1 MLFSEATMTPAGE
14 TDARDLDTVFRRTAA
29 RFPDKVAVTTS
40 DGEMTFAEIER
51 ATARLAGL
59 LSDSGLGAGDVVHF
73 SAPNVPAFLPVVL
86 ALSSLKIT
94 IGLVSARYHDTE
106 FRALTERMPPAAF
119 LTTSQLAR
127 VLNRTIDV
135 REIRTLSYSTDQPA
149 LSLIFPGRR
158 QSGREKVAAD
168 YPLYGGHRVTT
179 PAALLKFTSG
189 STGAPKGV
197 ALTEANLLADAEN
210 VVAALGITA
219 GDRILVPV
227 PVSHS
232 YGFDLGLLPVIVAG
246 AHAVLRRSF
255 IPREVLQDLS
265 HPATAVFLGVPSMY
279 RVLVETDPA
288 NVPDLSH
295 VRYMLSSTAPLLP
308 SLVAKCQERLRVPV
322 CPHYGSSETGAI
334 SIHRPGDVARHPG
347 SVGVAVINVSV
358 RVIGEDGQTMETG
371 CEGEIVVRS
380 AAVAA
385 GYATAE
391 LTSASESFI
400 HVDKNQNE
408 YRTGD
413 LGIIDEEGFIFW
425 RGRLDQVIN
434 VGGLKVYPSEVVQVL
449 ERCPGVS
456 GARVVAVKE
465 PTGEEVVHAVVT
477 LSQSMREKDILAY
490 CRQHLADYKVP
501 RCIEIAESIAER
513 EATKMSDLSGEIR
526 VPTTEQVAEQLVAM
540 LRETVLD
547 GSDRDIETNVLVG
560 EARVGLD
567 FDRP

>member
-1 MLFSEATMTPAGE
+1 MTQASETQAG
-14 TDARDLDTVFRRTAA
+14 DLWTVFRSTAA
-29 RFPDKVAVTTS
+29 RFPDKVALTTS
-40 DGEMTFAEIER
+40 DGEMTFAEIGG
-51 ATARLAGL
+51 AAARLAGL

-86 ALSSLKIT
+86 ALNSLKIT
-94 IGLVSARYHDTE
+94 VGLVSSRYRDAE
-106 FRALTERMPPAAF
+106 FRALTERMPPSAF
-119 LTTSQLAR
+119 LTTSQLAG

-135 REIRTLSYSTDQPA
+135 RETRTVSYSTDQPA
-149 LSLIFPGRR
+149 LSLIFPERR
-158 QSGREKVAAD
+158 QSERAKVAAD

-197 ALTEANLLADAEN
+197 ALTEANLLAEAEN
-210 VVAALGITA
+210 VVATLGITES
-219 GDRILVPV
+219 DRILVPV

-255 IPREVLQDLS
+255 IPREVFQDLS

-295 VRYMLSSTAPLLP
+295 IRYLLSCTAPLLP
-308 SLVAKCQERLRVPV
+308 SLVAECQERLRVPV
-322 CPHYGSSETGAI
+322 CQHYGSSETGAI
-334 SIHRPGDVARHPG
+334 ANHRPRDVARHPG
-347 SVGVAVINVSV
+347 SVGVAMKNVSV
-358 RVIGEDGQTMETG
+358 RVIGEDGSTLG
-371 CEGEIVVRS
+371 PGREGEIVVRG

-391 LTSASESFI
+391 LTSASQSFI
-400 HVDKNQNE
+400 RVDDGQNE

-413 LGIIDEEGFIFW
+413 IGIIDDEGFIFW

-456 GARVVAVKE
+456 GARVVAVKD

-501 RCIEIAESIAER
+501 RRIEIAESIAEP
-513 EATKMSDLSGEIR
+513 EATKMSDLSGE
-526 VPTTEQVAEQLVAM
+526 V
-540 LRETVLD
+540 
-547 GSDRDIETNVLVG
+547 
-560 EARVGLD
+560 
-567 FDRP
+567 